1 VCVQF
6 RVLSFPVR
14 ASAPGS
20 RRIAAGSQNDA
31 CPCFVACAGIWR
43 AKADSKAKTNRHFCP
58 TAQAAKTAWTRCEC
72 AGAPEAR
79 TPVPIHRAPHLTR
92 FHGVFAP
99 NAALRAQLTP
109 SGRGKRPATD
119 DESTRAN
126 SGHRSLDEK
135 RRPVTFSAAPQARV
149 WHRREHLRP
158 LCWNGTDRG
167 QHRRTGLPRVHRPLM
182 PRDTPPA
189 TMPKAKPRRQREAA
203 TNPQGRARPAVG
215 NQREW
220 PPTAMRRDPR
230 DAEIPLANIRP
241 AEKPPLARPPPTRY
255 FRRKR
260 RLNFL
265 FSSDRQQTSTKK
277 FSRSWFHVG
286 SQGHDRNPG
295 YSPPLLRFRD
305 CLLAR
310 EAARQRQWSQH

>member
-1 VCVQF
+1 MPVLVSCVFVQEARIGPVLRIVHRVIAGWLADQTGVERTTAQCCAVTLIQRFGSALNLNVHFHMLWLDGVCE
-6 RVLSFPVR
+6 
-14 ASAPGS
+14 PGAARPARS
-20 RRIAAGSQNDA
+20 RI
-31 CPCFVACAGIWR
+31 ACAGIWR

-72 AGAPEAR
+72 ARAPELER
-79 TPVPIHRAPHLTR
+79 LCRYIAPHLTR

-189 TMPKAKPRRQREAA
+189 TTPKAKPRRQREAA

-220 PPTAMRRDPR
+220 PPTTDG
-230 DAEIPLANIRP
+230 N
-241 AEKPPLARPPPTRY
+241 
-255 FRRKR
+255 
-260 RLNFL
+260 
-265 FSSDRQQTSTKK
+265 
-277 FSRSWFHVG
+277 
-286 SQGHDRNPG
+286 
-295 YSPPLLRFRD
+295 
-305 CLLAR
+305 
-310 EAARQRQWSQH
+310 AA